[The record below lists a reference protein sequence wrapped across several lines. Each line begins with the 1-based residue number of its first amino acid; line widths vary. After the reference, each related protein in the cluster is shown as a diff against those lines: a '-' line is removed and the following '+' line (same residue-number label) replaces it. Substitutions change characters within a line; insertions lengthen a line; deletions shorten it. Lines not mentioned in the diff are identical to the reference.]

1 MFRSEKISFR
11 DSRSMNRLVLDY
23 LEKKEELKPFY
34 NSFPDKKGFQEF
46 FSKDQYSELDRNV
59 LTRSLL
65 TQFQK
70 CKNGTAY
77 TKSNIEKLSGKNC
90 FTVTTGHQLCLF
102 TGPLYFIYKILS
114 AIQLAEEL
122 KQLLPEKEFVPVYWM
137 AGEDHDFEE
146 VNHFHVY
153 GKKISWERNS
163 KGPVGRM
170 KTEGLEKVLD
180 EFKQILEG
188 HPNSEYLLSL
198 FKRSYLE
205 NKTLSDATRYL
216 VNELFGEYGLIIAEG
231 DDTELKKSA
240 RTLFH
245 ADIFENRTNKAIEE
259 QITRLNQLGYK
270 QQVNPREINC
280 FYMTEGMRERIVM
293 QGESYSVLNTNLSFS
308 KEELK
313 RQIEENPESFSP
325 NVALRPLY
333 QQSILPNIA
342 YVGGPGELAYWLQ
355 YKKAFEE
362 YRVVFPVL
370 VPRASFTLIDEGI
383 QSKIEKL
390 GLPLSSLFKDESEQ
404 IKETLKKATAYPDFN
419 SETEEI
425 KKIYAQ
431 LGVKIKSIDQSL
443 LGALAAEEQKSIK
456 AIETLHQKVVRALKL
471 KEETSVKQIETIHSK
486 LFPDGVPQERYANFS
501 QFSTEADNALVKEL
515 KSFSDPLLLCH
526 QLILTDKRS

>member
-23 LEKKEELKPFY
+23 LDKKEELKPFY
-34 NSFPDKKGFQEF
+34 TSFPDKKGFEEF
-46 FSKDQYSELDRNV
+46 LSKDLYPELNRNT
-59 LTRSLL
+59 LIQSLL
-65 TQFQK
+65 RQFQL
-70 CKNGTAY
+70 CKNGTVN
-77 TKSNIEKLSGKNC
+77 TKNNIEKLSDKNC

-114 AIQLAEEL
+114 TIQLAEEL
-122 KQLLPEKEFVPVYWM
+122 KKLFPDKEFVPVYWM

-170 KTEGLEKVLD
+170 RTEGLEKVFE
-180 EFKQILEG
+180 EFKQLLVG

-198 FKRSYLE
+198 FKKAYLE
-205 NKTLSDATRYL
+205 HKVLADATRYL
-216 VNELFGEYGLIIAEG
+216 VNELFGEYGLIIANG

-245 ADIFENRTNKAIEE
+245 ADIFENRTNKSIED
-259 QITRLNQLGYK
+259 QIARLNQLGYK

-280 FYMTEGMRERIVM
+280 FYMTEGIRERIVL
-293 QGESYSVLNTNLSFS
+293 QGGSYTVLNTSISFS

-313 RQIEENPESFSP
+313 KQIEENPESFSP

-362 YRVVFPVL
+362 YRIVFPVL

-390 GLPLSSLFKDESEQ
+390 ALPLTSIFKDEAEQ
-404 IKETLKKATAYPDFN
+404 IKESLKKATGYPDFN
-419 SETEEI
+419 SESEEI

-443 LGALAAEEQKSIK
+443 LGALSAEEQKSIK
-456 AIETLHQKVVRALKL
+456 ALENLQQKAIRALKL

-486 LFPDGVPQERYANFS
+486 LFPDGVLQERSLNFS
-501 QFSTEADNALVKEL
+501 QFATETGNVLIQQL
-515 KSFSDPLLLCH
+515 KPFSDPLLLCH